1 MLLADAITASF
12 FQREKNKTKEGQR
25 PLFIFLD
32 LLYIIRENNMEKRNI
47 KKTALILLFLFLII
61 LALNFLNKK
70 SVFFNN
76 FKGFFYSI
84 SEPLQKPL
92 WQAGDGVSDFFKGIF
107 QGKKIKEENEK
118 IKADYENILFQN
130 IVVDELKKENEFLR
144 KALDL
149 GLNEE
154 FKLVLAEVI
163 AKDVSQDSILINKGL
178 KDGLSQGMTVITE
191 QKVLLGKVSEV
202 SDKFSRVILISNS
215 ESFFPVTIQ
224 AAQATGIIKG
234 RGNGQLSLEEIP
246 QDKEIKEDDIVITTS
261 LGGNFPKGLLVGKVK
276 NIKKSDTEPFQK
288 AEIYSFLNI
297 HDIKTVFAVTSF

>member
-1 MLLADAITASF
+1 
-12 FQREKNKTKEGQR
+12 
-25 PLFIFLD
+25 
-32 LLYIIRENNMEKRNI
+32 MEKRNI

-70 SVFFNN
+70 SGFFNN

-84 SEPLQKPL
+84 SQPIQKPL

-118 IKADYENILFQN
+118 LKADYENLLFQN
-130 IVVDELKKENEFLR
+130 IIVDELKKENEFLR
-144 KALDL
+144 KALEL

-163 AKDVSQDSILINKGL
+163 AKDISQDSILINKGL

-234 RGNGQLSLEEIP
+234 RRNGQLSLEEIP

-297 HDIKTVFAVTSF
+297 QDIKTVFAVTSF

>member
-1 MLLADAITASF
+1 MG
-12 FQREKNKTKEGQR
+12 KT
-25 PLFIFLD
+25 
-32 LLYIIRENNMEKRNI
+32 NI
-47 KKTALILLFLFLII
+47 KKTAPILIFLFLVI

-70 SVFFNN
+70 SGFLDN

-84 SEPLQKPL
+84 LEPIQKPI
-92 WQAGDGVSDFFKGIF
+92 WQAGDGISDFFEGIF
-107 QGKKIKEENEK
+107 RGKNLKQENEK
-118 IKADYENILFQN
+118 LKVDYENLLFQN
-130 IVVDELKKENEFLR
+130 LSIDELKKENEFLR

-163 AKDVSQDSILINKGL
+163 SKDISHDSILINKGL

-224 AAQATGIIKG
+224 AAQATGIIRG

-246 QDKEIKEDDIVITTS
+246 QNKEIKEDDIVLTTS
-261 LGGNFPKGLLVGKVK
+261 LGGNFPKGLLVGKIK
-276 NIKKSDTEPFQK
+276 NIKTSDTEPFQK
-288 AEIYSFLNI
+288 AEIYSFLKI
-297 HDIKTVFAVTSF
+297 DDIKTVFAVTSF